1 MPIADQGEDE
11 QQKGNQQQAG
21 GFRGVN
27 RMPLLVDGIVLA
39 MSVSHTDIVR
49 RAGIRARRGQQAQA
63 TRRV

>member
-1 MPIADQGEDE
+1 
-11 QQKGNQQQAG
+11 
-21 GFRGVN
+21 
-27 RMPLLVDGIVLA
+27 VDGIVLA